1 LWHVGIYT
9 EDRAASAPFYG
20 EKLGLP
26 RGRDVGRGEYI
37 ETPNADSNTETK
49 YPKLDPNNPATR
61 AQFDRESMGA
71 VEHMALE
78 VTDMKATR
86 DLVQD
91 RGKYTD
97 LWVRAHVGNNRHWL
111 MHLFDP
117 DGSRAEIME
126 TAVQPDS
133 IPSLSVMLP
142 GKAVGP
148 PIFPKEPRVI
158 PWP

>member
-1 LWHVGIYT
+1 M
-9 EDRAASAPFYG
+9 
-20 EKLGLP
+20 
-26 RGRDVGRGEYI
+26 GRGEYI
-37 ETPNADSNTETK
+37 ETPSSDSNTETK
-49 YPKLDPNNPATR
+49 YPRLDPNNPATR
-61 AQFDRESMGA
+61 AQFERESMGA

-117 DGSRAEIME
+117 DGTRAEIME
-126 TAVQPDS
+126 TAIQPDS

-148 PIFPKEPRVI
+148 PIVPKEPRVI

>member
-1 LWHVGIYT
+1 
-9 EDRAASAPFYG
+9 
-20 EKLGLP
+20 
-26 RGRDVGRGEYI
+26 
-37 ETPNADSNTETK
+37 
-49 YPKLDPNNPATR
+49 
-61 AQFDRESMGA
+61 MGA

-78 VTDMKATR
+78 VTDMKAMR

-148 PIFPKEPRVI
+148 PILPKEPRVI